1 MKKSITCIILI
12 FIVTFLAAKTQ
23 QLNNFAELMNAL
35 KNGEQ
40 VRMIAH
46 YGDCELI
53 SDNEI
58 QESSPNAIGG
68 MNIDVFEYFAPMSLG
83 NTEAFV
89 VFSETKLINLRGFVY
104 NYAKVKVSEDN
115 KVKITAQYV
124 EPDEFEIEMNENFF
138 STMNNGNNEGA
149 VYFYLV
155 K

>member
-58 QESSPNAIGG
+58 QERSPNAIGG

-83 NTEAFV
+83 NPEAFV